1 MRISDWSSDVCSSDL
16 VGRGVEHVPARFEV
30 IEQVGDEIAV
40 VFDDQQSHAIA
51 PWPQRGPASEQDRT
65 CDVGIAWKS
74 VALNAAPTR
83 VLPHSD
89 TRAANLPRS
98 RATASGDR
106 KSTRLNSS
114 H

>member
-1 MRISDWSSDVCSSDL
+1 M
-16 VGRGVEHVPARFEV
+16 
-30 IEQVGDEIAV
+30 AV

-65 CDVGIAWKS
+65 CDVGIAWTS

-98 RATASGDR
+98 RATASGRTSDR
-106 KSTRLNSS
+106 LDRSIPACPSCAGADPQSRHRPRSEEHTSELQSLMRTSYAVF
-114 H
+114 